1 MNMAE
6 ISGTIKKCKNGL
18 KICDKC
24 GEPIQK
30 VVNIFGEDHIVPVMC
45 SCKIERKKK
54 EKEEQENREK
64 QLRLERLITNSLMD
78 EKFKKETFENWDFS
92 KGDSNLKKV
101 GERYCDKFKQCKE
114 NGLGFLFIGN
124 PGNGKTYLS
133 NCIANRLLE
142 NYIPVISVSIN
153 ALLDRIRKT
162 YSTWGQEAEDEIIRR
177 LSNADLLII
186 DDLGTE
192 QLTDWSR
199 SKIYNIIDSRYR
211 NELPLIIT
219 TNKTIED
226 INEDYGKRTA
236 DRILEMCTTMKFTH
250 KSLRLEKSKEKTD
263 LLREIIKER
272 K

>member
-1 MNMAE
+1 MAE
-6 ISGTIKKCKNGL
+6 TSSIVKKCESGL
-18 KICDKC
+18 KICNIC
-24 GEPIQK
+24 GDPIQK
-30 VVNIFGEDHIVPVMC
+30 VVNIFGAKHIVPVMC
-45 SCKIERKKK
+45 RCRIEKK
-54 EKEEQENREK
+54 EKEKLEQENKEK

-78 EKFKKETFENWDFS
+78 EKFKKETFENWDLK
-92 KGDSNLKKV
+92 KGDNQLRKV
-101 GERYCDKFKQCKE
+101 GEKYCDNFKKCKE
-114 NGLGFLFIGN
+114 KGLGFLFIGN

-153 ALLDRIRKT
+153 SLLDRIRKT
-162 YSTWGQEAEDEIIRR
+162 YNTWGQEAEDEIIRR

-236 DRILEMCTTMKFTH
+236 DRILEMCTTMKFNK

-263 LLREIIKER
+263 LLREIIKG
-272 K
+272 